1 MNPVPVTT
9 IQFTG
14 NDPNDAK
21 LRRLVQ
27 DLVATQNALNALIS
41 QDNAEQ
47 ITEAAETAKGG

>member
-41 QDNAEQ
+41 QENAEQ